1 MAARCCPDWCW
12 TPPGLTISV
21 RKTVEMADRRTA
33 SAAVTFREKEFV
45 LGMLRQST
53 TRGREDRV
61 RPPPSTTLPRKVG
74 ETLPGM
80 MQSMSAN
87 GTKRTYYMR

>member
-1 MAARCCPDWCW
+1 
-12 TPPGLTISV
+12 
-21 RKTVEMADRRTA
+21 MADRRTA

-53 TRGREDRV
+53 TRGRENRV

-74 ETLPGM
+74 ETYQVW
-80 MQSMSAN
+80 MQSDVREWHLTDLRLADGHVRLQAKADSV
-87 GTKRTYYMR
+87 GD